1 MLRLQEIQ
9 DAAFKASTTYF
20 IFMLNPKM
28 RGPNFR
34 FDDHPFEDLIV
45 CGCDLSFNL
54 TEDEKLFLRNRL
66 KNIWNGF
73 IKDSAVLEWIDKQ
86 Q

>member
-1 MLRLQEIQ
+1 MLRLENIEA
-9 DAAFKASTTYF
+9 AAFSASTKLF
-20 IFMLNPKM
+20 ILMLNPKM

-34 FDDHPFEDLIV
+34 FDNHCFEDLIV
-45 CGCDLSFNL
+45 CVCDLSFNL